1 MTEID
6 LVYNLIDAFN
16 NSNKEAEDIK
26 MLLRTLLDRNIALA
40 AETFAV
46 AILDHD

>member
-26 MLLRTLLDRNIALA
+26 MLLRTLLDRNIALN
-40 AETFAV
+40 
-46 AILDHD
+46 ILLKLVPLS